1 MRLVTDIRG
10 EWPRIRQSLEAV
22 QAKAPEDWIAEDV
35 YHALQSQQ
43 AFAYLSNDGLLIV
56 QRLLTE
62 FTRQPYLHV
71 WIAHGDMTDAALDFL
86 RQQAKHAGCTRITFQ
101 SPRLGWTKRFPLV
114 SATFE
119 VPLDVQR

>member
-1 MRLVTDIRG
+1 MRLVTDIRAD
-10 EWPRIRQSLEAV
+10 WPRIRASLEVV
-22 QAKAPEDWIAEDV
+22 QAKSPEDWIAEDV

-43 AFAYLSNDGLLIV
+43 AAAYLSEDGVLIV

-86 RQQAKHAGCTRITFQ
+86 RSVAKSAGCTRITFG
-101 SPRLGWTKRFPLV
+101 STRLGWAKRFPLV

-119 VPLDVQR
+119 VPLA